1 MISLEILEYVD
12 CKNILCLKD
21 SFVSQQNVMPMN
33 ICIKETRLA
42 SHNSNI
48 RKHVFQDSEGC
59 KRFSHGGVFNDY
71 RRLVF
76 WVGLIIPHWRR
87 QKMLNLSHRSVK
99 MDYSNVV
106 GLIKHSS
113 FRNYGK
119 MLANVYL
126 TYSYIYNVI
135 LNSFA
140 GEFSSFKCEE

>member
-21 SFVSQQNVMPMN
+21 SIVSQQNVMPMN

-106 GLIKHSS
+106 GPHQTFKFSELWQ
-113 FRNYGK
+113 
-119 MLANVYL
+119 NVSECL
-126 TYSYIYNVI
+126 FNLFIHNTT
-135 LNSFA
+135 
-140 GEFSSFKCEE
+140 